1 MVIEAVRCPALYTSE
16 TTQRRVQSLPK
27 LPDRRRIFPDQTS
40 AVRDRDPPSV
50 KSEDWGMSAE
60 SAHSIFRRI
69 PARMS
74 ARAQGKCIE
83 TCLPGQEMPYTWYP
97 AGKYGGLRDLSARW
111 RARCRT
117 VCIVCLSASSAGQ
130 RRSRRGEDVGGRAAR
145 VDADVARDGRKTQ
158 EEKVELGAITLHL
171 HLAGLERGGGRRPSG
186 ASLSLAN
193 FPKAPVETGH
203 VYVVLS
209 TCCVVGS
216 EGKLGLLHCSRPGE
230 DSDVGVDAPR
240 PPPAR
245 VKLQKF

>member
-1 MVIEAVRCPALYTSE
+1 
-16 TTQRRVQSLPK
+16 
-27 LPDRRRIFPDQTS
+27 
-40 AVRDRDPPSV
+40 
-50 KSEDWGMSAE
+50 MSAE
-60 SAHSIFRRI
+60 SAHSIFRWC
-69 PARMS
+69 PAWMS
-74 ARAQGKCIE
+74 ARARAKRIE
-83 TCLPGQEMPYTWYP
+83 TCSPGQEMLYTWYP

-117 VCIVCLSASSAGQ
+117 LYIVFLSASSAGQ
-130 RRSRRGEDVGGRAAR
+130 CHAYRGEDESGRATR

-158 EEKVELGAITLHL
+158 EEKVELAAITLYL

-230 DSDVGVDAPR
+230 DSEVGADAPR

-245 VKLQKF
+245 